1 MTYQLAIHGGYNPDY
16 YHFSNPSD
24 LVDWLV
30 SESAGRILEVSV
42 HEV

>member
-1 MTYQLAIHGGYNPDY
+1 MTYQVKVHGGYEPES
-16 YHFSNPSD
+16 YHFSSAYL